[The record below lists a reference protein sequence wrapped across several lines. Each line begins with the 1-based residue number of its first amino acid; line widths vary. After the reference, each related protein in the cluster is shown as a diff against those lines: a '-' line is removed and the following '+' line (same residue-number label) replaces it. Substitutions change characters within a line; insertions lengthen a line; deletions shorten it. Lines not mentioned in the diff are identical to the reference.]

1 MSRRRSMLFFALVAF
16 QVLVLVGMA
25 AGRESTLQDDDNDVT
40 LQTVAVDLRDLFRGD
55 FVVLRYE
62 INTIRTD
69 GLEIGGET
77 VEVGDTIYVAL
88 AEQERGEWA
97 VIDAAT
103 GIRTGWDR
111 YLRGTVLRVDAG
123 LLEAEYG
130 IEEYFVPEGLG
141 PEVEKAGDV
150 DGVVAIDG
158 SGRGVIRHLIVDGDV
173 WDPHA

>member
-1 MSRRRSMLFFALVAF
+1 MLFLALVAF

-40 LQTVAVDLRDLFRGD
+40 LQTVPVDPHDLFRGD
-55 FVVLRYE
+55 FVVLRYD
-62 INTIRTD
+62 IGTIRTD
-69 GLEIGGET
+69 GLEIGGEA

-88 AEQERGEWA
+88 AESERGEWA

-111 YLRGTVLRVDAG
+111 YLRGTVLRVDGG

-141 PEVEKAGDV
+141 REVEQAGDV
-150 DGVVAIDG
+150 DVVVAIDG
-158 SGRGVIRHLIVDGDV
+158 SGRGVIRHLIVDGEV